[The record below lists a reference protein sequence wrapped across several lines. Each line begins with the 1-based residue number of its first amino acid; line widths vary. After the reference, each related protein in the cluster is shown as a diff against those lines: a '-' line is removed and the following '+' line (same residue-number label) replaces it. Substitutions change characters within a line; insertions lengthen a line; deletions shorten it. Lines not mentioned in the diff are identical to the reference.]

1 MTIREQLHNSETHK
15 PGFDPACPKCVSET
29 PEAIAEREY
38 QSEIEAQPRYHD
50 GAPRPQWSSLSAI
63 ARWQRVRI
71 ANGEVLFD

>member
-15 PGFDPACPKCVSET
+15 PGSDPACPQCVSET

-50 GAPRPQWSSLSAI
+50 GAPAPSVVEPLSHCTLA
-63 ARWQRVRI
+63 ACQDRER
-71 ANGEVLFD
+71 